1 MRYLLLPLLFFAA
14 CSAVLAQSGLS
25 GLFDSDDSNQILHP
39 DEAFVVAFEQRDDNT
54 AVATFEIEDEYFL
67 YNHRFGVA
75 VANDD
80 SVTAEIASLTKGKHK
95 YDEFFGDVEI
105 NRKKAVAEIVF
116 KHDGEA
122 REIELDIGYQGCADI
137 GICFPPQTKRVNFML
152 AAADSDSGLVFGKTD
167 GAGDSVIVD
176 EASAQNVVTEEAA
189 AATATT
195 ATTNTTSSRLGLS
208 EQDRLANKLG
218 QSSLPVI
225 FALFVGLGLLLAFT
239 PCVLPMVPILSGLIV
254 GQGKEV
260 TVAKATTLS
269 VVYVLVMA
277 LTYAVAGVA
286 VGMTGAGIGFL
297 QNPWVLTGFA
307 ALLVVLSLSMFGFY
321 ELQMPQALQNKV
333 NNLSNSK
340 NGGSFASV
348 AFMGFLSALIV
359 GPCVTAPLVGALI
372 FIADTGDAVVG
383 GTALFALG
391 LGMGLPLIVVGASC
405 GRLLPRA
412 GAWMERVKAVFG
424 VLLLAMAIWM
434 LSRFLPAQIILALSA
449 VLAIVSGIYLGALD
463 SLTKESAGWQ
473 RLSKGGGLVAVIYGA
488 ALLIGA
494 LSNGHSL
501 ISPLKNFTAGSAQ
514 VSSFNTAGGR
524 VTAAHELVFETVKSA
539 DELDAY
545 IQTSIQQGQP
555 LILDFYADWCV
566 SCKEMEAFTF
576 TDPKVAEQMSRS
588 MLLRADVTKNDKLDR
603 GLLKRFSL
611 FGPPAILFFSPQGQE
626 TRNGRVVGFMN
637 KSEFYEHLM
646 AVYDDM
652 SIQVQASNNY

>member
-1 MRYLLLPLLFFAA
+1 
-14 CSAVLAQSGLS
+14 
-25 GLFDSDDSNQILHP
+25 
-39 DEAFVVAFEQRDDNT
+39 
-54 AVATFEIEDEYFL
+54 
-67 YNHRFGVA
+67 
-75 VANDD
+75 
-80 SVTAEIASLTKGKHK
+80 
-95 YDEFFGDVEI
+95 
-105 NRKKAVAEIVF
+105 
-116 KHDGEA
+116 
-122 REIELDIGYQGCADI
+122 
-137 GICFPPQTKRVNFML
+137 
-152 AAADSDSGLVFGKTD
+152 
-167 GAGDSVIVD
+167 
-176 EASAQNVVTEEAA
+176 
-189 AATATT
+189 
-195 ATTNTTSSRLGLS
+195 
-208 EQDRLANKLG
+208 
-218 QSSLPVI
+218 
-225 FALFVGLGLLLAFT
+225 
-239 PCVLPMVPILSGLIV
+239 MVPILSGLIV

-277 LTYAVAGVA
+277 LTYALAGIA

-321 ELQMPQALQNKV
+321 ELQMPQALQQKMNS
-333 NNLSNSK
+333 LSNSK

-348 AFMGFLSALIV
+348 ALMGFLSALIV

-372 FIADTGDAVVG
+372 FIADTGDALVG

-391 LGMGLPLIVVGASC
+391 LGMGLPLILVGASC
-405 GRLLPRA
+405 GRLLPKA

-434 LSRFLPAQIILALSA
+434 LSRFLPAQAILALSA
-449 VLAIVSGIYLGALD
+449 ALAIVSGIYLGALD
-463 SLTKESAGWQ
+463 TLTKDSAGWQ

-494 LSNGHSL
+494 LSNGNSL
-501 ISPLKNFTAGSAQ
+501 ISPLKNFSAGSTQISGITTAGSNP
-514 VSSFNTAGGR
+514 SIG
-524 VTAAHELVFETVKSA
+524 HELEFTTVKSTE
-539 DELDAY
+539 ELDAY

-576 TDPKVAEQMSRS
+576 TDPKVAEQMSRA

-611 FGPPAILFFSPQGQE
+611 FGPPAILFFSPQGHE

-637 KSEFYEHLM
+637 KTEFHSHLM
-646 AVYDDM
+646 AVYEDM
-652 SIQVQASNNY
+652 SIQVQASK

>member
-1 MRYLLLPLLFFAA
+1 MDRSRTTCKSATRRSRAKHFLLLPLLFFAA
-14 CSAVLAQSGLS
+14 CSVVLAQSGLS
-25 GLFDSDDSNQILHP
+25 GLFDSDDSKQILHP
-39 DEAFVVAFEQRDDNT
+39 DEAFIVAFEQRDDNT
-54 AVATFEIEDEYFL
+54 AVATFDIQDEYFL

-75 VANDD
+75 VANDEN
-80 SVTAEIASLTKGKHK
+80 VTAEIFSLTKGKHK

-105 NRKKAVAEIVF
+105 NRGKAVAEIAF
-116 KHDGEA
+116 EHNGDA
-122 REIELDIGYQGCADI
+122 REIELDIGYQGCADV
-137 GICFPPQTKRVNFML
+137 GICFPPQTKRVSFML
-152 AAADSDSGLVFGKTD
+152 AAADSDG
-167 GAGDSVIVD
+167 GAVLGNVNGAADNVVVND
-176 EASAQNVVTEEAA
+176 ASAQNLTTG
-189 AATATT
+189 ATAT
-195 ATTNTTSSRLGLS
+195 ASNTTSSRLGLS

-277 LTYAVAGVA
+277 LTYALAGIA

-321 ELQMPQALQNKV
+321 ELQMPQALQQKMNS
-333 NNLSNSK
+333 LSNSK

-348 AFMGFLSALIV
+348 ALMGFLSALIV

-372 FIADTGDAVVG
+372 FIADTGDALVG

-391 LGMGLPLIVVGASC
+391 LGMGLPLILVGASC
-405 GRLLPRA
+405 GRLLPKA

-434 LSRFLPAQIILALSA
+434 L
-449 VLAIVSGIYLGALD
+449 AIVSGIYLGALD
-463 SLTKESAGWQ
+463 SLTKDSAGWQ

-494 LSNGHSL
+494 LSNGNSL
-501 ISPLKNFTAGSAQ
+501 ITPLKNFSAGSTQISGITTA
-514 VSSFNTAGGR
+514 SSNQSIG
-524 VTAAHELVFETVKSA
+524 HELEFTTVKSTE
-539 DELDAY
+539 ELDAF

-576 TDPKVAEQMSRS
+576 TDPKVAEQMSRA

-603 GLLKRFSL
+603 DLLKRFSL
-611 FGPPAILFFSPQGQE
+611 FGPPAILFFGPHGQE

-637 KSEFYEHLM
+637 KTEFYSHLM
-646 AVYDDM
+646 AVYEDM
-652 SIQVQASNNY
+652 SIQVQASN

>member
-1 MRYLLLPLLFFAA
+1 MLPLLFFAA
-14 CSAVLAQSGLS
+14 CSVVFAQSGLS

-39 DEAFVVAFEQRDDNT
+39 DEAFIVAFEQRDDNT
-54 AVATFEIEDEYFL
+54 AVATFDIQDEYFL

-75 VANDD
+75 IANSED
-80 SVTAEIASLTKGKHK
+80 VTAEISSLTKGKHK

-105 NRKKAVAEIVF
+105 NRKKAVAEITF
-116 KHDGEA
+116 EHIGNNREA

-137 GICFPPQTKRVNFML
+137 GICFPPQTKRVSFLL
-152 AAADSDSGLVFGKTD
+152 AAADSDSGAVLGNID
-167 GAGDSVIVD
+167 GAADNVTGNES
-176 EASAQNVVTEEAA
+176 SAESSALKPANAV
-189 AATATT
+189 AATTT
-195 ATTNTTSSRLGLS
+195 GNTTNSRLGLS

-277 LTYAVAGVA
+277 LTYALAGIA

-307 ALLVVLSLSMFGFY
+307 ALLVALSLSMFGFY
-321 ELQMPQALQNKV
+321 ELQMPQVLQQKV
-333 NNLSNSK
+333 NSLSNSE

-348 AFMGFLSALIV
+348 ALMGFLSALIV

-372 FIADTGDAVVG
+372 FIADTGDALVG

-391 LGMGLPLIVVGASC
+391 LGMGLPLILVGASC
-405 GRLLPRA
+405 GRLLPKA

-434 LSRFLPAQIILALSA
+434 LSRFLPAQATLALSA
-449 VLAIVSGIYLGALD
+449 ALAIVSGIYLGALD
-463 SLTKESAGWQ
+463 SLTKDSAGWQ
-473 RLSKGGGLVAVIYGA
+473 RLSKGSGLVAVIYGA

-494 LSNGHSL
+494 LSNGSSL
-501 ISPLKNFTAGSAQ
+501 ISPLKNFSAGSTQ
-514 VSSFNTAGGR
+514 ISGISTAGGNQG
-524 VTAAHELVFETVKSA
+524 AGHELEFTAVKSA
-539 DELDAY
+539 EELDAY
-545 IQTSIQQGQP
+545 ILTSRQQGQP

-576 TDPKVAEQMSRS
+576 TDPKVAEQMSRA

-637 KSEFYEHLM
+637 KTEFYSHLM
-646 AVYDDM
+646 AVYEDM
-652 SIQVQASNNY
+652 SIEVQASN